1 VTASVAGSLLLVL
14 IGVVFLCAATVGW
27 WRIGEDPS
35 SRTLR
40 ITGVVVDVLV
50 GLAALADGIVSVIG
64 ERERIVVWSVGSAA
78 LIVSLALLI
87 VRHRREPD
95 LHP

>member
-1 VTASVAGSLLLVL
+1 
-14 IGVVFLCAATVGW
+14 VFLCAATVGW
-27 WRIGEDPS
+27 WRLGEDPS
-35 SRTLR
+35 SRALR
-40 ITGVVVDVLV
+40 ITGVVIDVLV